1 MRAMP
6 APKVLLFVPPGGYFA
21 ERWSGGSMMP
31 ALGLSYIAA
40 MLERDG
46 VDVRLVPC
54 HVLGLDW
61 RDVARLIETE
71 QPDIVGVTT
80 TTENRFLSF
89 RLAQVA
95 KAAHPGVFTILGGPH
110 VMNAGADTLAHI
122 AAVDAVC
129 TGEGEET
136 MSELVRCLAAR
147 GNLGSVAGISWRAP
161 DGSLRH
167 NARRLPIADLNEL
180 PLPARHLEPWERY
193 NFNMEV
199 PGKGLLPG
207 GNLMTSRGCPF
218 TCTFCATPANWGRR
232 VRALSPENVLREI
245 ELLMDRYGARVIWFY
260 DDTFNFN
267 PARAEAICDLI
278 IERRLDISWFCEVR
292 VDILEKRL
300 FEKMVRAGLFH
311 VGFGIESAS
320 ERISREIITK
330 RATLQQA
337 YDVVAWSKELGITA
351 NPFFIFSHPTETWA
365 EAQQTMAV
373 LEQLEGRCETSVAI
387 THIYPGTPLEER
399 ARREGKL
406 PADFSWSTDSHRGV
420 ILLPAAQGHAP
431 LYVDK
436 LKWSQ
441 ICELMVR
448 FGMAKKKIRYGSK
461 IMPVLKNIRSLGDL
475 WRISVLALVLFKHK
489 LMRLFGFEARRAH
502 VNDGAPGHP
511 EPGC

>member
-1 MRAMP
+1 MPAMS
-6 APKVLLFVPPGGYFA
+6 APKVFLFVPPGGYFA

-40 MLERDG
+40 VLERDG

-61 RDVARLIETE
+61 KDVGRMIETE
-71 QPDIVGVTT
+71 RPDIVGVTT

-95 KAAHPGVFTILGGPH
+95 KEAHPGVFTVLGGPH
-110 VMNAGADTLAHI
+110 VKNTAQDTLAHI
-122 AAVDAVC
+122 RAVDAVC
-129 TGEGEET
+129 LGEGEET
-136 MSELVRCLAAR
+136 MSELVRCLAAK
-147 GNLGSVAGISWRAP
+147 GDLGKVAGISWRAA
-161 DGSLRH
+161 DGTVRH
-167 NARRLPIADLNEL
+167 NQPRLPVADLNLL
-180 PLPARHLEPWERY
+180 PMPARHLEPWEKY
-193 NFNMEV
+193 NFRMEV

-245 ELLMDRYGARVIWFY
+245 EHLQERYGARVIWFY

-292 VDILEKRL
+292 VDILEKPL

-311 VGFGIESAS
+311 VGFGIESGS

-330 RATLQQA
+330 RATLKQA
-337 YDVVAWSKELGITA
+337 FDVVSWSRELGITA

-365 EAQQTMAV
+365 EAQQTMAIV
-373 LEQLEGRCETSVAI
+373 EQLEGRCETSVAI
-387 THIYPGTPLEER
+387 LHMYPGTPLEER

-406 PADFSWSTDSHRGV
+406 PRDFSWSVDSHRGV

-441 ICELMVR
+441 VCELMVR

-461 IMPVLKNIRSLGDL
+461 ILPVLTNIRSLGDF

-489 LMRLFGFEARRAH
+489 LLHLIGREPHRVR

-511 EPGC
+511 EPNC